1 MQLRVLEFNNGK
13 TRLQFWNTPD
23 GYAPHWKDVPV
34 VRYEP
39 CMVQGTRCPQCG
51 STLITDGVLQWCSFV
66 GGETASWKVAACNYG
81 ISDRV
86 AASVVNE

>member
-1 MQLRVLEFNNGK
+1 MKLRVLEFNNGK

-39 CMVQGTRCPQCG
+39 QKCEDCGGIGGLWDARCATCNG
-51 STLITDGVLQWCSFV
+51 SGAI
-66 GGETASWKVAACNYG
+66 GEPK
-81 ISDRV
+81 
-86 AASVVNE
+86 